1 MLYDDYFWTE
11 LTYERHS
18 YVAPSGEVLI
28 HINYDATNRTYRVE
42 DKEFISLM
50 AAKAFAIAYLK
61 RTGKIPDDKDDDD
74 GPPDLTEE
82 DT

>member
-1 MLYDDYFWTE
+1 MLYNDYFWTE

-61 RTGKIPDDKDDDD
+61 RTGKIPDDDD

>member
-28 HINYDATNRTYRVE
+28 HISYDATNRTYRVE

-61 RTGKIPDDKDDDD
+61 RTGKISDDD

>member
-50 AAKAFAIAYLK
+50 AAKVFAIAYLK
-61 RTGKIPDDKDDDD
+61 RTGKIPDDDD

>member
-28 HINYDATNRTYRVE
+28 HINYDATNRTYRLE

-61 RTGKIPDDKDDDD
+61 RTGKIPDNDD

>member
-61 RTGKIPDDKDDDD
+61 RTGKIPDNDD